1 MRPDLPWNV
10 AGIPSEAREAARAAA
25 RREGLSIG
33 EWLTRRILAGLSGLN
48 EPGPER
54 EDWNSYRP
62 DDHRMASTR
71 RDSDDMLDRV
81 SRSESETADVY
92 RRIEEQLRSMGRR
105 LDSSERSQSESNRVM
120 SKAAVEM
127 NITAREQAQ
136 AFDQL
141 GSHVVGLSDRI
152 ERVERSATTDGLRDA
167 VKALHQ
173 GLSRLADQI
182 TQTANQSAT
191 QISALAGNIE
201 NVAGRLGQARQDFHA
216 ATQALEG
223 RVVQLGERI
232 QTVEKAAH
240 ANAVSLERALEA
252 LETRQA
258 ARKDDAASAIARLEE
273 NVSRLEAR
281 NTDPAIDRRLSG
293 IERTLGDIVGRI
305 DHEEQPAETAEMAL
319 KKLAQRFDALENSQR
334 EAFAELRK
342 AAPPRL
348 APEPSYSLADSLPFP
363 PDTSPFPPQSAPFP
377 PQAAPF
383 AAAGGPFGASATAF
397 TGQGAPFTPLPEFE
411 APPFVEPAQPP
422 FADQAPPPAYDT
434 VAGGEQQFAASQ
446 SYGTDAFTPAPTVD
460 SYLNAARRSARAAAT
475 AEAERSATL
484 GGFAWG
490 STGASVKPGSK
501 SNRTRLLLIAVLALA
516 AIAAIAASVMNHRSA
531 NDTSNSVLGAL
542 FEKKAAPAP
551 LKSTPEA
558 LSTDQNY
565 PPPSSASQQSSATQ
579 QVPAK
584 PLPPLLKQEVKP
596 APVHTVPTPPAAAPG
611 SPPQKM
617 SVAPQRQLASVSQPS
632 GLQPSGPPPAVPQ
645 SPVRQTAAVPALDRV
660 TALANAGNSRAEL
673 IVGLKYLD
681 GEGVPA
687 NDKEAA
693 KWLSRAAQ
701 AGEPVAQYRLG
712 TMYEHGTGVVADATQ
727 ALRWYLAAANQGNRK
742 AMHNLAVAYAQGN
755 GTKMDFSEASRWFSR
770 AANLGLVNSQFNLAV
785 LYERGRGV
793 PQSLLDAYKWYAV
806 AAAHGDAEAKARI
819 DAITTQ
825 LSDEARG
832 AAQHA
837 ADIFKPGPLD
847 PKANVA
853 PTITDLTRG

>member
-33 EWLTRRILAGLSGLN
+33 EWLTRRILAGLSGLSE
-48 EPGPER
+48 EPQR
-54 EDWNSYRP
+54 EDWSSYRP

-258 ARKDDAASAIARLEE
+258 ARKDDANAAIARLEE

-319 KKLAQRFDALENSQR
+319 KKLAQRFDALESSQR
-334 EAFAELRK
+334 EALAELRK
-342 AAPPRL
+342 AAAPRL
-348 APEPSYSLADSLPFP
+348 APDPVYSLGDSLPFP
-363 PDTSPFPPQSAPFP
+363 PETAPFP
-377 PQAAPF
+377 PQTAPF
-383 AAAGGPFGASATAF
+383 PAPGGPFGAAATAF
-397 TGQGAPFTPLPEFE
+397 TGQGAPFTPLPE
-411 APPFVEPAQPP
+411 APPFVEQPP

-434 VAGGEQQFAASQ
+434 AAAFGGEQQFAAGQ
-446 SYGTDAFTPAPTVD
+446 SNGADAYTPAPTVD

-490 STGASVKPGSK
+490 STGASAKPGSK
-501 SNRTRLLLIAVLALA
+501 SNRTRVLLIAVLALA
-516 AIAAIAASVMNHRSA
+516 AIAAIAASVMNHRST

-551 LKSTPEA
+551 LKSAPEA

-565 PPPSSASQQSSATQ
+565 PPPSSASQQTPASQ
-579 QVPAK
+579 PAK
-584 PLPPLLKQEVKP
+584 PPLLKQNVKP
-596 APVHTVPTPPAAAPG
+596 APVRPVPAAAPG
-611 SPPQKM
+611 SPQLPQKL
-617 SVAPQRQLASVSQPS
+617 SAVPQRQIATASQPS
-632 GLQPSGPPPAVPQ
+632 GIQPSGPPPAVPA
-645 SPVRQTAAVPALDRV
+645 RQTPAVPALDRV
-660 TALANAGNSRAEL
+660 TTLANAGNSRAEL

-681 GEGVPA
+681 SEGALA

-712 TMYEHGTGVVADATQ
+712 AMYEHGKGVPADAAQ

-742 AMHNLAVAYAQGN
+742 AMHNLAVAYAEGN
-755 GTKMDFSEASRWFSR
+755 GTKKDFTEASRWFSR
-770 AANLGLVNSQFNLAV
+770 AANLGLADSQFNLAV
-785 LYERGRGV
+785 LYERGYGV
-793 PQSLLDAYKWYAV
+793 PQSLIDAYKWYAV
-806 AAAHGDAEAKARI
+806 AAAQGGDTEAKARM
-819 DAITTQ
+819 DAISTQ
-825 LSDEARG
+825 LSAEARG

>member
-33 EWLTRRILAGLSGLN
+33 EWLTRRILAGLSGLSD
-48 EPGPER
+48 EPGPPR
-54 EDWNSYRP
+54 EDWTSYRP
-62 DDHRMASTR
+62 DDHRMAATR

-152 ERVERSATTDGLRDA
+152 ERVERSAASDGLRDA

-173 GLSRLADQI
+173 GLSRVADQI

-201 NVAGRLGQARQDFHA
+201 NVAGRLGQARQDFQA

-232 QTVEKAAH
+232 QTVEKAAQ
-240 ANAVSLERALEA
+240 ASAASLERALEA

-273 NVSRLEAR
+273 DVSRLEAR

-305 DHEEQPAETAEMAL
+305 DHEEKPAETAEVAL
-319 KKLAQRFDALENSQR
+319 QKLAQRFDALENSQR
-334 EAFAELRK
+334 EALEELRK
-342 AAPPRL
+342 AAAAAPRL
-348 APEPSYSLADSLPFP
+348 APDPAYSLADSLPFP
-363 PDTSPFPPQSAPFP
+363 PEPAPFPPQSYSPQPFP
-377 PQAAPF
+377 PQNAPF
-383 AAAGGPFGASATAF
+383 AAPGGSFAPTPTAL

-411 APPFVEPAQPP
+411 TPPFAEPAQPP

-434 VAGGEQQFAASQ
+434 VAAAGEQQFAARQ
-446 SYGTDAFTPAPTVD
+446 GFGGDASAPTVD

-490 STGASVKPGSK
+490 GTGASVKPGAK
-501 SNRTRLLLIAVLALA
+501 PNRTQVLLIAVLALA
-516 AIAAIAASVMNHRSA
+516 AIAAIAASVINHRSA

-551 LKSTPEA
+551 LKSVPEA

-565 PPPSSASQQSSATQ
+565 PPPSSTSQQPRAPQQPPASQQA
-579 QVPAK
+579 PAK
-584 PLPPLLKQEVKP
+584 PLAPLLKQEVKP
-596 APVHTVPTPPAAAPG
+596 APIHAVSTPPAAAPG
-611 SPPQKM
+611 SPQLPQKTTA
-617 SVAPQRQLASVSQPS
+617 APQRQLASALQPS

-645 SPVRQTAAVPALDRV
+645 SPARPTPAVPALDRV
-660 TALANAGNSRAEL
+660 TTLANAGNSRAEL

-693 KWLSRAAQ
+693 KWLSRAAL

-712 TMYEHGTGVVADATQ
+712 TMYERGKGVTADATQ
-727 ALRWYLAAANQGNRK
+727 ALRWYLAAANQGSRK
-742 AMHNLAVAYAQGN
+742 AMHNLAVAYAEGN
-755 GTKMDFSEASRWFSR
+755 GTQE
-770 AANLGLVNSQFNLAV
+770 GLHRSVALV
-785 LYERGRGV
+785 L
-793 PQSLLDAYKWYAV
+793 
-806 AAAHGDAEAKARI
+806 
-819 DAITTQ
+819 
-825 LSDEARG
+825 ARG
-832 AAQHA
+832 QSR
-837 ADIFKPGPLD
+837 
-847 PKANVA
+847 
-853 PTITDLTRG
+853 TRRFAVQSGRAL